1 MQKLIDNK
9 YLLKNKYKLIE
20 LGKAG
25 SFGAIA
31 VCQHLVKEYKVA
43 AKFVI
48 FFLTNL
54 KCLELCLWWWK

>member
-48 FFLTNL
+48 FF
-54 KCLELCLWWWK
+54 